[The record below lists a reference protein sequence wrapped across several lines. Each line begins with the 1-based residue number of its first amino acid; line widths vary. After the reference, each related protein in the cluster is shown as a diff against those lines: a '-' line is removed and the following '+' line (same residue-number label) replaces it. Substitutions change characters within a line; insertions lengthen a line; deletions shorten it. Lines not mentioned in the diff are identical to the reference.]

1 MKRTLLAME
10 NSGWLSTSSFWQSL
24 THQKVTLVENDKIIT
39 QDIKLAAELNTFFSN
54 VVKKLKIHE
63 FRERNSFTKR
73 ITNPTLKSILKYR
86 KHPSDI
92 AIKDLNI
99 RSHFLFSLVSVDE
112 ALKEVKKL
120 NLWKAAQSSYVHVRV
135 LKGNTELIWDFIC
148 VFFNE
153 SRNSK
158 KFHLFWRRTYSIY
171 RSKSLKGAVVWF

>member
-1 MKRTLLAME
+1 ME

-39 QDIKLAAELNTFFSN
+39 QDIKLDVELNTFFSN

-73 ITNPTLKSILKYR
+73 IKNPTLKSILKYR

-120 NLWKAAQSSYVHVRV
+120 NLWKATHSSYVPVRV
-135 LKGNTELIWDFIC
+135 LKDNTTLHYFETIF
-148 VFFNE
+148 V
-153 SRNSK
+153 
-158 KFHLFWRRTYSIY
+158 YS
-171 RSKSLKGAVVWF
+171 LTNL